1 MSNKS
6 PKLTLYLDLC
16 VYNRPFDYQGQE
28 RKALETSAFIYILE
42 RIENG
47 FYNLVI
53 SDALNYENNKNQD
66 EDRKNR
72 IFSYFG
78 LASEFIKIDNSD
90 IERAKALR
98 DLGFIDIDALHI
110 ALAEKGNSDYFI
122 TCDDG
127 ILKLYNKNKDKIKV
141 NIISVIELVNKEK

>member
-6 PKLTLYLDLC
+6 LKLTLYLDLC

-28 RKALETSAFIYILE
+28 RIALETSAFIYILE

-53 SDALNYENNKNQD
+53 SDALNYENNKNQE
-66 EDRKNR
+66 EDRKDR

-78 LASEFIKIDNSD
+78 LASELIEIDNSD
-90 IERAKALR
+90 IKRAKILK
-98 DLGFIDIDALHI
+98 DLGFTDIDALHI
-110 ALAEKGNSDYFI
+110 ALAEKGNINYFV

-127 ILKLYNKNKDKIKV
+127 ILKLYNKNKNAIKV
-141 NIISVIELVNKEK
+141 NIVSVIELVNKEK